1 MVGALTGG
9 QSGEP
14 TQQHEDVRDLLGMRQ
29 PGAWFVLGGFLA
41 ATWIAIVSTFSGV
54 SAIWPVIVG
63 GLALSAAAVAIIVVP
78 GDPLPPWPTVALT
91 ASGPLACV
99 CAVSVS
105 PAEWATSV
113 LMVWTH
119 ASAVGVYCFM
129 IVRGRRVAPWIGLAG
144 EAVVFGVWGHATG
157 QSPLGTAV
165 AVVAID
171 AAPLIMA
178 TLFSFTLRPAAKEVF
193 ALRAQT
199 INQVGRLSAESAAAE
214 ERASQVRTLDHLAR
228 PMLERIASG
237 EELTT
242 EERREC
248 ALLEAHLRDR
258 LRAPLMSTLD
268 LDEPAYRARTHGVEV
283 VFIDDSRPDVTVA
296 DTEAQ
301 IDPRVAAAVS
311 GLATAVLD
319 EADEGQIYVRVSSP
333 DRPIAASVLHRRAD
347 GSSTRSEIDQS
358 GSVQSF
364 S

>member
-1 MVGALTGG
+1 MIDGERTTGP
-9 QSGEP
+9 QR
-14 TQQHEDVRDLLGMRQ
+14 EDVRDLLGMRQ
-29 PGAWFVLGGFLA
+29 PGAWFVLGAFLL
-41 ATWIAIVSTFSGV
+41 ATWVAIAYTFSGV
-54 SAIWPVIVG
+54 SSIWPVIIA
-63 GLALSAAAVAIIVVP
+63 GLVISASAVAIMQVP
-78 GDPLPPWPTVALT
+78 GDPIPPWTTVALA
-91 ASGPLACV
+91 ASGPVACAL
-99 CAVSVS
+99 AVSVS

-113 LMVWTH
+113 LLVWAH
-119 ASAVGVYCFM
+119 GGAVAVYCFM
-129 IVRGRRVAPWIGLAG
+129 CVRGRLAAPWVGLIG
-144 EAVVFGVWGHATG
+144 EAVVFAIWAQTIG
-157 QSPLGTAV
+157 QSSVGIVV

-171 AAPLIMA
+171 AAPLTMA
-178 TLFSFTLRPAAKEVF
+178 TLFSFTLRPTAKAVF

-199 INQVGRLSAESAAAE
+199 ITQVGRLSAESAAAE

-237 EELTT
+237 EELSA

-268 LDEPAYRARTHGVEV
+268 LDEPAYRARTQGVEV

-301 IDPRVAAAVS
+301 IDPRVASAVS
-311 GLATAVLD
+311 GLATTVLD
-319 EADEGQIYVRVSSP
+319 EADEGQIYVRVSPP

-347 GSSTRSEIDQS
+347 GSSIRSEIDQS
-358 GSVQSF
+358 GAVRSF